1 MDFLPFGSGD
11 PLITK
16 GESATWLGYI
26 ALGGGDVII
35 GGNTVA
41 TMPPGKLLG
50 GMGLFFG
57 GTRTVDCGGAKTGGV
72 IAAITFDALAE
83 MVEDTPQ
90 VAVRMY
96 AAIA

>member
-26 ALGGGDVII
+26 ALGGVDVII

-50 GMGLFFG
+50 GMGLFFWRY
-57 GTRTVDCGGAKTGGV
+57 TDCRLRRCENWWG
-72 IAAITFDALAE
+72 
-83 MVEDTPQ
+83 
-90 VAVRMY
+90 
-96 AAIA
+96 